1 MLLANNPADYA
12 APRHCI
18 IPMSLK
24 PRYLAHNQVLSL
36 DSYNA
41 YSRAV
46 SCQTTKSVFP
56 VSQDQHHHTHGKYY
70 QHPKMRIPLALL
82 SIALWVATAR
92 AQQATTCTSDLVV
105 TDDCTDV
112 MNPIACYNQY
122 RWNARTL
129 SCIEGAN
136 DTERKRKA
144 RLVQNPT

>member
-1 MLLANNPADYA
+1 
-12 APRHCI
+12 
-18 IPMSLK
+18 
-24 PRYLAHNQVLSL
+24 
-36 DSYNA
+36 
-41 YSRAV
+41 
-46 SCQTTKSVFP
+46 
-56 VSQDQHHHTHGKYY
+56 
-70 QHPKMRIPLALL
+70 MRIPLALL
-82 SIALWVATAR
+82 SIAIWVATAR

-144 RLVQNPT
+144 RLIQNPT